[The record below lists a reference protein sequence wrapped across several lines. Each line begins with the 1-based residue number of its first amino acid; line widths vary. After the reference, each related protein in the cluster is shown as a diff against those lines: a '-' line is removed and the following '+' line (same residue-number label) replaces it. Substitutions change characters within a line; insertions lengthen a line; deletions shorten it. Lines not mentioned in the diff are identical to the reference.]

1 MKRREFLAAAGSG
14 AVVFAAVGTLGGL
27 RVVNATTGGAEIL
40 ASADSVLSINSLG
53 EVVFTSPY
61 TEMGQGSPTSA
72 AMILADELHTKFG
85 SMKVRNHDGR
95 IVQTDPSYEARFNG
109 GGSGGSQSM
118 ATAWPAIRE
127 IGAAARTTLIE
138 TAAAAWSVSTVDCD
152 TEQDRVVHRPSGRS
166 LTYAELVGE
175 AAKREVPSELRFRDP
190 ADYEYVGSKQAR
202 VDMTEILTG
211 RAPYAIDQSLP
222 DLLYASIERCPY
234 RTGTVASF
242 DRDAVLEV
250 RGVIDAF
257 AIDPQEVEGAA
268 RRGVAVIGR
277 DTWSAMQGRKALNA
291 TWQNPDPAYQD
302 EDAFWSAMLER
313 MEAGSPNGELTVGDF
328 EGAELEGLTSL
339 TREYRLGYQNQT
351 PMEPIAMTA
360 HHRGDEFEL
369 WVSTQYPK
377 DYRERIEEMT
387 GISQDRIIVHN
398 TIMGGSF
405 GRRFVRDA
413 VTEAV
418 LVADKLRR
426 PVKVTWTREDD
437 LRAGQYRNAS
447 LSRVQAHFDDAGAVR
462 RWHQQAIGTTPRDPD
477 DVKSLGSGMS
487 DQPYRFDPARFEMSG
502 IKANVNL
509 GPMRS
514 PPHPAKLFPTVC
526 FIDELA
532 HELGEDPIDLHI
544 RLVGEPRFI
553 EQSEWL
559 AGHGHEDN
567 TSTHVEVA
575 QAVRRL
581 SKWDAPSP
589 VGHGRGFTMGY
600 FFGTHVALVVETIWQ
615 DEMISIENV
624 WAAVNCGRVINPD
637 IARQQIEGGIIYGLS
652 SAMGE
657 VITTQNGAVQQG
669 NFDTYPLM
677 RLAQAPDIQVEFIP
691 SDERP
696 SGLGE
701 PGTPPAYPAL
711 ANAIFAASGKRI
723 REIPLSRHIRFAPS
737 RRFNSSGSAT

>member
-14 AVVFAAVGTLGGL
+14 SVVFAALGVLGGV
-27 RVVNATTGGAEIL
+27 RVVNATAADAARL
-40 ASADSVLSINSLG
+40 ASADAVLVITGSG
-53 EVVFTSPY
+53 EVIFTSPY
-61 TEMGQGSPTSA
+61 TEMGQGSPTGAS
-72 AMILADELHTKFG
+72 MILADELHTDLDA
-85 SMKVRNHDGR
+85 MVIRNHDGR
-95 IVQTDPSYEARFNG
+95 IVQTDPTYGARFNG

-138 TAAAAWSVSTVDCD
+138 TAAAAWAVNAADCE
-152 TEQDRVVHRPSGRS
+152 TAPDRVVHRSSGRS
-166 LTYAELVGE
+166 LAYAELVAE
-175 AAKREVPSELRFRDP
+175 AAKRDVPDEPRYRDP
-190 ADYEYVGSKQAR
+190 ADYRYVGTGRAR
-202 VDMTEILTG
+202 ADMDAILTG
-211 RAPYAIDQSLP
+211 RAPYAIDQSLEN
-222 DLLYASIERCPY
+222 LVYASIERCPY
-234 RTGTVASF
+234 RTGTVDSF
-242 DRDAVLEV
+242 DREAVLAV
-250 RGVIDAF
+250 RGVSDVF
-257 AIDPQEVEGAA
+257 AIDPQGAEPAA
-268 RRGVAVIGR
+268 RRGIAVIGR

-291 TWQNPDPAYQD
+291 KWLNPEPAYAD
-302 EDAFWSAMLER
+302 EAAFWTAMGER
-313 MEAGSPNGELTVGDF
+313 LDAGNPNGEVSVGDF
-328 EGAELEGLTSL
+328 ENADLQGLASL

-351 PMEPIAMTA
+351 PMEPITITA
-360 HHRGDEFEL
+360 HHRGDAFEL
-369 WVSTQYPK
+369 WVSTQYPS
-377 DYRERIEEMT
+377 DFRDRIGEMT
-387 GISQDRIIVHN
+387 GLPQDKITIHN

-413 VTEAV
+413 LTEVIVIAIR
-418 LVADKLRR
+418 LRR

-447 LSRVQAHFDDAGAVR
+447 LSRVQAHYDDTGAVR
-462 RWHQQAIGTTPRDPD
+462 RWRQQAVGTTPRDPS
-477 DVKSLGSGMS
+477 DVKSLGDGMS
-487 DQPYRFDPARFEMSG
+487 DQPYRFTPARFEMSG

-544 RLVGEPRFI
+544 RLIGEPRFI
-553 EQSEWL
+553 EQGEWL
-559 AGHGHEDN
+559 AGNGHEDN
-567 TSTHVEVA
+567 TATHVQVA

-581 SKWDAPSP
+581 SRWDEPLP
-589 VGHGRGFTMGY
+589 DGHGKGFAMGY
-600 FFGTHVALVVETIWQ
+600 FFGTHIATVVEVAWR
-615 DEMISIENV
+615 DGMISIEKA
-624 WAAVNCGRVINPD
+624 WCAVNCGRVINPD
-637 IARQQIEGGIIYGLS
+637 AARQQVEGGFVYGLS

-657 VITTQNGAVQQG
+657 VITTRNGAVQEG

-677 RLAQAPDIQVEFIP
+677 RLAQAPDVEVEFID

-723 REIPLSRHIRFAPS
+723 REIPLARHIRFAPS
-737 RRFNSSGSAT
+737 RRFNSSRSAA